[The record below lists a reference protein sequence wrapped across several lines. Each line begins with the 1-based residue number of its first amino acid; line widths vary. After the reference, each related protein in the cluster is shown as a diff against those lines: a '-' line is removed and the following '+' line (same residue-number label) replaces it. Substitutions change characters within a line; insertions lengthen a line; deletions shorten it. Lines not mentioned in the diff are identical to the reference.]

1 MRCVFQADTFAGA
14 GNGTIKFLKQ
24 RHKLRDKLG
33 TFGTNILR
41 FGGHLLVVNIQ
52 HLGIGLFVAFQQRIA
67 VLQRLVVPDERR
79 QIGLVVLRNGHIQK
93 SATRIATFVY
103 QIQVGRRHQH
113 HRQQPDMVRQTFVL
127 LLIAPET
134 FFCTAFHRTR
144 HHFGDTLTFK
154 LALNH
159 KKIGIVFD
167 DLRIDRIEM
176 ALAKRQI
183 INNIQ

>member
-1 MRCVFQADTFAGA
+1 MQKDKLRQFQRHDIRLNLTLRAGTFHRKFVQREYQIVFVRSACGVAQRQVAVAYLAQQLTQIASLRMRCVFQADTFASA

-103 QIQVGRRHQH
+103 QIQIGRRHQH
-113 HRQQPDMVRQTFVL
+113 HRQQPDMV
-127 LLIAPET
+127 
-134 FFCTAFHRTR
+134 
-144 HHFGDTLTFK
+144 
-154 LALNH
+154 
-159 KKIGIVFD
+159 
-167 DLRIDRIEM
+167 
-176 ALAKRQI
+176 
-183 INNIQ
+183 